1 MNKEELA
8 KLIYELIG
16 PKNNIKDL
24 TNCMTRVRV
33 QLYKEPDDEALKAI
47 KGVMGVNHSGEELQI
62 IIGPGKAAAIKKL
75 IQGMMDAEVTS
86 EEKVQL
92 DDKTQTDKVAES
104 ENISSKTVSKAK
116 QEVKPVKKKSRYA
129 RFVEKIQEKGGAKP
143 ISTKKQK

>member
-47 KGVMGVNHSGEELQI
+47 KQ
-62 IIGPGKAAAIKKL
+62 
-75 IQGMMDAEVTS
+75 
-86 EEKVQL
+86 
-92 DDKTQTDKVAES
+92 
-104 ENISSKTVSKAK
+104 ENISEADKKAK
-116 QEVKPVKKKSRYA
+116 MAPIKAEIKDLNKKM
-129 RFVEKIQEKGGAKP
+129 
-143 ISTKKQK
+143 